1 MNGRNAVKKILAIFA
16 LCMFSFTGTGDIL
29 RWAVLG
35 SENANDGE
43 TKEYIS
49 DVYSF
54 LVPDEDI
61 GVRLAAYDRDGNFV
75 SYLHPIYKN
84 PDDPYGAG
92 TIDYEFDDQ
101 YVGTRDDLWLT
112 RTSQALYDGVDP
124 YERLF

>member
-1 MNGRNAVKKILAIFA
+1 MLKKFIYLILICILPFIG
-16 LCMFSFTGTGDIL
+16 MGDVL
-29 RWAVLG
+29 RWLISG
-35 SENANDGE
+35 SENVYDSE
-43 TKEYIS
+43 TQEYIS
-49 DVYSF
+49 DVFSF
-54 LVPDEDI
+54 LVPDEDF

-124 YERLF
+124 YECLF